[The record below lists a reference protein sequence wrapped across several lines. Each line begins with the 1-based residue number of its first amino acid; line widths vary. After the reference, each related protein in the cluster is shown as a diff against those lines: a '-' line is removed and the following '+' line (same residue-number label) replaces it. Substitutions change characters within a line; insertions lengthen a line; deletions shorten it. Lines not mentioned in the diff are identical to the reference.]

1 MGNRWQIS
9 YPDKVKGV
17 GLMQTD
23 KRRTFAAC
31 SPHQSGRKDGAR
43 AMTPKERIKVHAE
56 IERENR
62 RKLEEFKKG
71 GKAA

>member
-1 MGNRWQIS
+1 MNI
-9 YPDKVKGV
+9 
-17 GLMQTD
+17 
-23 KRRTFAAC
+23 
-31 SPHQSGRKDGAR
+31 
-43 AMTPKERIKVHAE
+43 KERIKVHVQ

>member
-1 MGNRWQIS
+1 MII
-9 YPDKVKGV
+9 
-17 GLMQTD
+17 LMQTD
-23 KRRTFAAC
+23 RRRTFAAC
-31 SPHQSGRKDGAR
+31 SPHQCGRKDGAR
-43 AMTPKERIKVHAE
+43 AMTPKERITFHVQ